1 MSMSFFKNNP
11 TIFRRGFTIV
21 CLIML
26 AISLLPAPP
35 VAALPPRPD
44 VGENSTTGSEGG
56 GGDDG
61 SSTNGAHIELHI
73 RPRQPDLW
81 TVVQWQDNTGE
92 WFDVYGWQAPFEGES
107 LIWWVDPSNFGN
119 GPFRWVVYKNSNKT
133 ELLGS
138 QEFYLPQQV
147 GESLKVDLILQPLA
161 TATAAEEITKVAVVN
176 PQSTSPSSSPEGD
189 MSSPSPTSPSTSTP
203 TPPPTTTP
211 TSSPTSTPPP
221 TAMPTLPPLP
231 TWTPTIPT
239 PTPLTPSA
247 TTISMSSPGV
257 PLVYALAFTQE
268 VSEIQVEPG
277 QEITWTLTLTNPT
290 EVEAKGV
297 VLSNMPPSGLIY
309 VGGSVS
315 QGSIHTIGEPP
326 IVVANLGNIASGGRV
341 KVLIRTLIPE
351 DAASEKVYTNFATY
365 NAQNFTAGVSNG
377 VSITVQS
384 ALDFN
389 LPISTAILDPQT
401 VSGKGIWGAITL
413 LGSGIMLG
421 GYRLLKDASGKN
433 SKKEERI

>member
-1 MSMSFFKNNP
+1 
-11 TIFRRGFTIV
+11 
-21 CLIML
+21 
-26 AISLLPAPP
+26 
-35 VAALPPRPD
+35 
-44 VGENSTTGSEGG
+44 
-56 GGDDG
+56 
-61 SSTNGAHIELHI
+61 
-73 RPRQPDLW
+73 
-81 TVVQWQDNTGE
+81 
-92 WFDVYGWQAPFEGES
+92 
-107 LIWWVDPSNFGN
+107 
-119 GPFRWVVYKNSNKT
+119 
-133 ELLGS
+133 
-138 QEFYLPQQV
+138 
-147 GESLKVDLILQPLA
+147 
-161 TATAAEEITKVAVVN
+161 
-176 PQSTSPSSSPEGD
+176 
-189 MSSPSPTSPSTSTP
+189 
-203 TPPPTTTP
+203 
-211 TSSPTSTPPP
+211 
-221 TAMPTLPPLP
+221 
-231 TWTPTIPT
+231 
-239 PTPLTPSA
+239 
-247 TTISMSSPGV
+247 MSSPGV

-277 QEITWTLTLTNPT
+277 QEITWTLTLTNPA

-309 VGGSVS
+309 LGGSVS

-351 DAASEKVYTNFATY
+351 DATSEKVYTNFATY

-389 LPISTAILDPQT
+389 LPISTAMLDPQT

>member
-1 MSMSFFKNNP
+1 MS
-11 TIFRRGFTIV
+11 
-21 CLIML
+21 
-26 AISLLPAPP
+26 
-35 VAALPPRPD
+35 
-44 VGENSTTGSEGG
+44 
-56 GGDDG
+56 
-61 SSTNGAHIELHI
+61 
-73 RPRQPDLW
+73 
-81 TVVQWQDNTGE
+81 
-92 WFDVYGWQAPFEGES
+92 
-107 LIWWVDPSNFGN
+107 
-119 GPFRWVVYKNSNKT
+119 
-133 ELLGS
+133 
-138 QEFYLPQQV
+138 
-147 GESLKVDLILQPLA
+147 
-161 TATAAEEITKVAVVN
+161 
-176 PQSTSPSSSPEGD
+176 SPSSSP
-189 MSSPSPTSPSTSTP
+189 
-203 TPPPTTTP
+203 
-211 TSSPTSTPPP
+211 
-221 TAMPTLPPLP
+221 A
-231 TWTPTIPT
+231 I
-239 PTPLTPSA
+239 
-247 TTISMSSPGV
+247 
-257 PLVYALAFTQE
+257 PLVYTLAFTQE
-268 VSEIQVEPG
+268 VSEIQVEPR
-277 QEITWTLTLTNPT
+277 QEITWTLTLTNPA

-309 VGGSVS
+309 LGGSVS

-351 DAASEKVYTNFATY
+351 DAVSEKVYTNFATY